1 MFRFV
6 LGRVLL
12 AGVLLVVVI
21 SASFALVSLIPGD
34 PALAVLGEFATP
46 DQVAALKAQLGL
58 DQPLL
63 VQWWSY
69 LTSALSGD
77 LGTSYFSG
85 NPVTEEILVRLVPS
99 LLLVIPGIALAV
111 VLGTTI
117 GAFSAYRRG
126 SRLDRALSTYTSAT
140 LALPEFALALIMIYV
155 FFQIL
160 RVSPPPLG
168 MLSPLD
174 TLPPVVTG
182 SVLVDAVLS
191 NSWQTIGSALSRAV
205 LPIITLGIFFSAFF
219 ARVVRTG
226 LTAALRSPQVEFARA
241 CGLSEWMV
249 FRYAMGDIRR
259 TLLTFLV
266 ILSGAAL
273 SGAVILETV
282 FSWPGIGTWALAGIL
297 QVDIPVIQ
305 GFVLI
310 IASTLLFAFVAVDI
324 VIAFIDPR
332 VRAQVAAVGS
342 RRVGGPKPEWS
353 APLVNDVDASGTARP

>member
-1 MFRFV
+1 MIRFV

-12 AGVLLVVVI
+12 AGFLLIVVI

-46 DQVAALKAQLGL
+46 EQVATLNAQLGL
-58 DQPLL
+58 DQPFH
-63 VQWWSY
+63 VQWWNY

-85 NPVTEEILVRLVPS
+85 TPVTEEILVRLVPS
-99 LLLVIPGIALAV
+99 LLLVIPGILLAV
-111 VLGTTI
+111 VLGTAI
-117 GAFSAYRRG
+117 GALSAYRRG
-126 SRLDRALSTYTSAT
+126 GRVDRVLSGYTSAT
-140 LALPEFALALIMIYV
+140 LALPEFALALIVIYV

-160 RVSPPPLG
+160 RIAPPPLG

-174 TLPPVVTG
+174 PIPPAVTG
-182 SVLVDAVLS
+182 SVLIDAALAG
-191 NSWQTIGSALSRAV
+191 SWETIGSAIARAV

-226 LTAALRSPQVEFARA
+226 LTAALLSPQVEFARA

-282 FSWPGIGTWALAGIL
+282 FSWPGIGTWALTGIL

-310 IASTLLFAFVAVDI
+310 IATTLLFAYVAVDI
-324 VIAFIDPR
+324 VIACTDPR
-332 VRAQVAAVGS
+332 VRSQVTA
-342 RRVGGPKPEWS
+342 GGNKRADSPKPASSE
-353 APLVNDVDASGTARP
+353 PVINDAIAG

>member
-1 MFRFV
+1 MIRFV
-6 LGRVLL
+6 LGRVVL
-12 AGVLLVVVI
+12 AAVLLVVVI

-46 DQVAALKAQLGL
+46 DQVAELRTQLGL
-58 DQPLL
+58 DQPLFS
-63 VQWWSY
+63 QWWTY
-69 LTSALSGD
+69 LTSALAGD

-85 NPVTEEILVRLVPS
+85 NPVTEEILIRLVPS
-99 LLLVIPGIALAV
+99 LLLVVPGILLAV
-111 VLGTTI
+111 TFGTVI
-117 GAFSAYRRG
+117 GALSAYRRG
-126 SRLDRALSTYTSAT
+126 GRLDRTLSAYTSAT

-174 TLPPVVTG
+174 PLPPVVTG
-182 SVLVDAVLS
+182 SVLLDAVLS
-191 NSWQTIGSALSRAV
+191 NSWQTVGSALSRAV
-205 LPIITLGIFFSAFF
+205 LPILTLGIFFSAFF

-226 LTAALRSPQVEFARA
+226 LTSALRSPQVEFARA

-266 ILSGAAL
+266 ILTGAGL

-282 FSWPGIGTWALAGIL
+282 FSWPGIGTWALTGIL

-310 IASTLLFAFVAVDI
+310 VASTLLFAFVAVDI
-324 VIAFIDPR
+324 LIAFIDPR
-332 VRAQVAAVGS
+332 VRAQVTVARKG
-342 RRVGGPKPEWS
+342 RTQGPKAAWS
-353 APLVNDVDASGTARP
+353 PPIVNDVPAV

>member
-1 MFRFV
+1 MVRFV

-12 AGVLLVVVI
+12 AVVLLLVVI

-34 PALAVLGEFATP
+34 PAQAVLGEFATP
-46 DQVAALKAQLGL
+46 AQVADLRAKLGL

-63 VQWWSY
+63 VQWWNY
-69 LTSALSGD
+69 LTSALRGD

-85 NPVTEEILVRLVPS
+85 RPVTEEILVRLVPS
-99 LLLVIPGIALAV
+99 LLLVIPGILLAV
-111 VLGTTI
+111 LIGTTV
-117 GAFSAYRRG
+117 GAISAYRRG
-126 SRLDRALSTYTSAT
+126 SRIDRVLSILTSAT
-140 LALPEFALALIMIYV
+140 LALPEFALALVIIYV
-155 FFQIL
+155 FFQIM
-160 RVSPPPLG
+160 RIAPPPLG

-174 TLPPVVTG
+174 PVPPAVTG
-182 SVLVDAVLS
+182 SVLIDAVLA
-191 NSWQTIGSALSRAV
+191 NSWQTIGSAVSHAV
-205 LPIITLGIFFSAFF
+205 LPIATLGIFFSAFF

-226 LTAALRSPQVEFARA
+226 LTAALLSPQVEFARA

-266 ILSGAAL
+266 ILTGGAL
-273 SGAVILETV
+273 SGAVIVETV
-282 FSWPGIGTWALAGIL
+282 FSWPGIGTWALTGIL

-324 VIAFIDPR
+324 LIAIIDPR
-332 VRAQVAAVGS
+332 VRAQVAASSTKRMSGS
-342 RRVGGPKPEWS
+342 KPLWT
-353 APLVNDVDASGTARP
+353 APIENLVEVV

>member
-1 MFRFV
+1 MMIRFV

-12 AGVLLVVVI
+12 AFVLLLLVI

-34 PALAVLGEFATP
+34 PALAVLGEFATAE
-46 DQVAALKAQLGL
+46 QVAALNAQLGL
-58 DQPLL
+58 DQPFH

-85 NPVTEEILVRLVPS
+85 TPVTEEILVRLAPS
-99 LLLVIPGIALAV
+99 LLLVIPGILLAII
-111 VLGTTI
+111 LGTAI
-117 GAFSAYRRG
+117 GAISAYRRG
-126 SRLDRALSTYTSAT
+126 TRVDRVLSGYTSAT
-140 LALPEFALALIMIYV
+140 LALPEFALALIIIYV

-160 RVSPPPLG
+160 RVAPPPLG

-174 TLPPVVTG
+174 PAPPVVTG
-182 SVLVDAVLS
+182 SVLIDAVLS
-191 NSWQTIGSALSRAV
+191 NSWQTIGSALGRAV

-226 LTAALRSPQVEFARA
+226 LAAALLSPQVEFARA
-241 CGLSEWMV
+241 CGLSEWTV
-249 FRYAMGDIRR
+249 FKYAMGDIRR

-282 FSWPGIGTWALAGIL
+282 FSWPGIGTWALTGIL

-310 IASTLLFAFVAVDI
+310 IASTLLFAYVAVDI

-332 VRAQVAAVGS
+332 VRSQVTASGRRRANPARPAAA
-342 RRVGGPKPEWS
+342 
-353 APLVNDVDASGTARP
+353 APIVNDVAEAE